1 MLLLLNSIVLLF
13 LFILWKNDNILN
25 IIVKLILLIL
35 SVVNLLQ
42 YLSIYKVINNIDFL

>member
-1 MLLLLNSIVLLF
+1 MLLLLNSIALLF